1 MAKQLV
7 IEGEF
12 KRCGVEIEYILAEYP
27 DTPEGQLSKNIKA
40 VIAEYERE
48 KINQRMTRGRRRV
61 VKSGKV
67 MLHGGNKAPYGY
79 RLEDGMLVIY
89 EPEAKIVRLIFT
101 WYVYGDE
108 NGKKLS
114 LKAIARR
121 LTEMKVPT
129 WADTRKKRFGKKRG
143 PGVWCYSTVGD
154 ILASE
159 TYAGT
164 WHYSKK
170 GNAREHWLA
179 VEVPAIVSRELW
191 EAVQERRKHNKEM
204 AKRNTKNEYLL
215 SRRVTCQCG
224 TKMTGRPSRGRSTI
238 LYYLCCARVGQIASH
253 TCDMPYFRADQVDKA
268 VWEKVKEWL
277 QHTEVLRQTLEE
289 AQAQREEAN
298 KPLRDRLAVVDDLL
312 ADNRRQLEKLLDLY
326 LSGDFPKEVLTE
338 RKARLE
344 TTIAALE
351 KERADLVV
359 TLEAQTL
366 TDEQILTIEQYAGE
380 IADGLEEAENDFEAR
395 RRIIEGMDVQ
405 VRLTVEDG
413 VKVAWASWL
422 VSNEERLSIEDT
434 TSCISPRWP

>member
-1 MAKQLV
+1 M
-7 IEGEF
+7 
-12 KRCGVEIEYILAEYP
+12 
-27 DTPEGQLSKNIKA
+27 
-40 VIAEYERE
+40 
-48 KINQRMTRGRRRV
+48 
-61 VKSGKV
+61 
-67 MLHGGNKAPYGY
+67 
-79 RLEDGMLVIY
+79 
-89 EPEAKIVRLIFT
+89 
-101 WYVYGDE
+101 
-108 NGKKLS
+108 
-114 LKAIARR
+114 
-121 LTEMKVPT
+121 
-129 WADTRKKRFGKKRG
+129 
-143 PGVWCYSTVGD
+143 
-154 ILASE
+154 
-159 TYAGT
+159 
-164 WHYSKK
+164 
-170 GNAREHWLA
+170 
-179 VEVPAIVSRELW
+179 
-191 EAVQERRKHNKEM
+191 
-204 AKRNTKNEYLL
+204 
-215 SRRVTCQCG
+215 
-224 TKMTGRPSRGRSTI
+224 
-238 LYYLCCARVGQIASH
+238 
-253 TCDMPYFRADQVDKA
+253 
-268 VWEKVKEWL
+268 WEKVKEWL